1 MRKNKPAGTDMHES
15 TNNDLSGKTAL
26 ITGAARRIGAAI
38 ATQLGEDGMYV
49 VGTAT
54 AKKGADM
61 IAENFSK
68 QSISGKSAILDL
80 SSIDSIKELAKNL
93 EAQPPN
99 VLVNNAGITRDNLF
113 IRMKQEEW
121 DEVINTNLSGIFYMT
136 QSFLKPMIKGRY
148 GRIINITSV
157 VGSTGNPGQANYAS
171 AKAGIV
177 GFSKSLAR
185 EVGSRGITV
194 NCVAPGFI
202 DTDMTRVLTD
212 AQKSQIMGEIPLERL
227 GEALEIAK
235 TVSFLASDDAN
246 YITGETIH
254 VNGGLHM

>member
-1 MRKNKPAGTDMHES
+1 MSKKI
-15 TNNDLSGKTAL
+15 AL
-26 ITGAARRIGAAI
+26 VTGASRGIGAAI

-68 QSISGKSAILDL
+68 QSINGKSAILDL

-212 AQKSQIMGEIPLERL
+212 AQKSQIMSEIPLERL
-227 GEALEIAK
+227 GEASEIAK
-235 TVSFLASDDAN
+235 TVRFLASDDAN

>member
-1 MRKNKPAGTDMHES
+1 MSKKI
-15 TNNDLSGKTAL
+15 AL
-26 ITGAARRIGAAI
+26 VTGASRGIGAAI

-194 NCVAPGFI
+194 NAIAPGYI
-202 DTDMTRVLTD
+202 QTDMTKVISENVKEEIL
-212 AQKSQIMGEIPLERL
+212 SQIPLSRFGKPEEISQLVDFL
-227 GEALEIAK
+227 ISDK
-235 TVSFLASDDAN
+235 SSFFNCAFS
-246 YITGETIH
+246 
-254 VNGGLHM
+254 

>member
-1 MRKNKPAGTDMHES
+1 MSACR
-15 TNNDLSGKTAL
+15 L
-26 ITGAARRIGAAI
+26 TGHCYFGRI
-38 ATQLGEDGMYV
+38 D
-49 VGTAT
+49 
-54 AKKGADM
+54 
-61 IAENFSK
+61 
-68 QSISGKSAILDL
+68 
-80 SSIDSIKELAKNL
+80 
-93 EAQPPN
+93 

-212 AQKSQIMGEIPLERL
+212 AQKSQIMGEFPLERL
-227 GEALEIAK
+227 GEALEIAI

>member
-1 MRKNKPAGTDMHES
+1 
-15 TNNDLSGKTAL
+15 
-26 ITGAARRIGAAI
+26 
-38 ATQLGEDGMYV
+38 
-49 VGTAT
+49 
-54 AKKGADM
+54 
-61 IAENFSK
+61 
-68 QSISGKSAILDL
+68 
-80 SSIDSIKELAKNL
+80 
-93 EAQPPN
+93 
-99 VLVNNAGITRDNLF
+99 
-113 IRMKQEEW
+113 MKQEEW

-177 GFSKSLAR
+177 GFSRSLAR